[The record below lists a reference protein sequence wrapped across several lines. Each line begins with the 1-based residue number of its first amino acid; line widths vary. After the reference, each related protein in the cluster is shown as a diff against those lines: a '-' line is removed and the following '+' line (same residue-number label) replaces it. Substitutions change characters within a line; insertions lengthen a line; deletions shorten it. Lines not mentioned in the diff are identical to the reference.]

1 MNTSKVINATVC
13 TILTVPRTNVFNFNI
28 TTFPNPNGG
37 ILLSSYLPSLSPP
50 SPLLPSFVFYDPSSS
65 IYFVT
70 LTRNVQ
76 TTPPTYVWPP
86 MSYPSSPTGPTSLP
100 GIYILLYIFFYIS
113 YIYIYIYIIYIYI
126 YKCIYFIFLYHT
138 VNFYIPSLKYLFKFL
153 KFTNSFLFFFFF
165 FSPLFLFLFHIY

>member
-50 SPLLPSFVFYDPSSS
+50 SSLLPSFVFYDPSSS

-100 GIYILLYIFFYIS
+100 GIYILLYI
-113 YIYIYIYIIYIYI
+113 IYI
-126 YKCIYFIFLYHT
+126 
-138 VNFYIPSLKYLFKFL
+138 FKFL